1 MKRFNRICILSLI
14 LLVLIWVAANAAT
27 YFALSQHAGK
37 EYIVEINRLSRELRA
52 DENVENHDLTGS
64 SYVTRLSWLPA
75 DAPADAVRSFFDGSS
90 TDPGRSYLIKPLY
103 DGDTIKGYVRYEYT
117 LDNPVAGRTVYVLE
131 NGLFAALFLYVLGQ
145 YLYIRRQI
153 LMPFG
158 EMQDLPVQLSKGRL
172 NNGLKENKNR
182 FFGRFVWGLDL
193 LRESISAQKQKELAL
208 EKERKTMILSI
219 SHGIKTPLS
228 AILLYAKA
236 LSDNLYTDDT
246 TRRQTALAITDN
258 ARQIEK
264 LVAEIVESQ
273 TEDIID
279 IEVLEGEYYLSDL
292 IRRLI
297 ATYKEKL
304 ALIHTDFQI
313 DAHPNL
319 LLKGDLERLLDV
331 FENLIENAIKYG
343 DGREIRLTFARED
356 NSLLIAVTNTGTPI
370 PPLENTHVF
379 ESFWRGSNA
388 HDKPGNGLGLYICK
402 HIMSKMH
409 GDIYIEK
416 IEDGMRF
423 VVVVEVA

>member
-1 MKRFNRICILSLI
+1 MKRFSRICVLSLI
-14 LLVLIWVAANAAT
+14 LLVLLWAAANAAT
-27 YFALSQHAGK
+27 WFALSQKAGK
-37 EYIVEINRLSRELRA
+37 DYIVEINRLSRELKA
-52 DENVENHDLTGS
+52 DENVEKHDLTGS
-64 SYVTRLSWLPA
+64 SYVRRLAWLPA
-75 DAPADAVRSFFDGSS
+75 DAPADAVRGFFDGSS

-103 DGDTIKGYVRYEYT
+103 DGDTITGYVRYEYT

-131 NGLFAALFLYVLGQ
+131 NVLFAALFLYVLGQ

-153 LMPFG
+153 LQPFG
-158 EMQDLPVQLSKGRL
+158 EMQDLPVELSKGRL
-172 NNGLKENKNR
+172 KKGLKENKNR

-193 LRESISAQKQKELAL
+193 LRESINTQKQKELAL

-236 LSDNLYTDDT
+236 LSDNLYTDDLK
-246 TRRQTALAITDN
+246 RRQTALAITDN

-264 LVAEIVESQ
+264 LVAEIVQSQ

-279 IEVLEGEYYLSDL
+279 IEVTDGEYYLTDL
-292 IRRLI
+292 IRRLT

-343 DGREIRLTFARED
+343 DGRQIRLTFARED
-356 NSLLIAVTNTGTPI
+356 NSLLISVTNTGTPI
-370 PPLENTHVF
+370 PPLESIHVF

>member
-1 MKRFNRICILSLI
+1 ML
-14 LLVLIWVAANAAT
+14 
-27 YFALSQHAGK
+27 
-37 EYIVEINRLSRELRA
+37 
-52 DENVENHDLTGS
+52 ENV
-64 SYVTRLSWLPA
+64 
-75 DAPADAVRSFFDGSS
+75 
-90 TDPGRSYLIKPLY
+90 
-103 DGDTIKGYVRYEYT
+103 
-117 LDNPVAGRTVYVLE
+117 
-131 NGLFAALFLYVLGQ
+131 LFAALFLYVLGQ

-153 LMPFG
+153 LQPFG
-158 EMQDLPVQLSKGRL
+158 EMQDLPVELSKGRL
-172 NNGLKENKNR
+172 KKGLKENKNR

-193 LRESISAQKQKELAL
+193 LRESINTQKQKELAL

-236 LSDNLYTDDT
+236 LSDNLYTDDLK
-246 TRRQTALAITDN
+246 RRQTALAITDN

-264 LVAEIVESQ
+264 LVAEIVQSQ

-279 IEVLEGEYYLSDL
+279 IEVADGEYYLSDL
-292 IRRLI
+292 IGRLA

-343 DGREIRLTFARED
+343 DGRQIRLDFARED
-356 NSLLIAVTNTGTPI
+356 NSLLISVTNTGTPI
-370 PPLENTHVF
+370 PPLESIHVF